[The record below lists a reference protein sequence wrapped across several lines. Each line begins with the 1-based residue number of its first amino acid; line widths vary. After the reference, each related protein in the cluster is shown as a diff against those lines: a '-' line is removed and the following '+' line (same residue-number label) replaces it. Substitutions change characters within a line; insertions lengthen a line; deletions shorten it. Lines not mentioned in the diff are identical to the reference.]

1 MSTRSGVLKP
11 RKVPGPRAFPL
22 PALFQTVFLLQRG
35 TFASNSLS
43 CRELRDPSLSQAILV
58 LLSPPYSCC
67 SFSSSVE
74 KAVATATQ
82 NFPDWKMS
90 LLLKGSQ
97 PLPALNQFFLP
108 PLPCCF
114 FFLAEVLQ
122 LKNDGLLFL
131 TCVGKSTPQPKLTGE
146 ISFF

>member
-11 RKVPGPRAFPL
+11 RKVSGPRAFPL
-22 PALFQTVFLLQRG
+22 PALFQTVFLLQSG

-43 CRELRDPSLSQAILV
+43 CRELRDPSLSQAIPV

-74 KAVATATQ
+74 RGVATATQ
-82 NFPDWKMS
+82 NFPDWEMS

-97 PLPALNQFFLP
+97 PLPASNQLFLHTP
-108 PLPCCF
+108 PLF
-114 FFLAEVLQ
+114 FFFFGRGITAE
-122 LKNDGLLFL
+122 KWWII
-131 TCVGKSTPQPKLTGE
+131 
-146 ISFF
+146 ISYLCWKVHAPAKTHRRN